1 VLTGERSKEH
11 HLQRT
16 AQIIAH
22 LRSLTYELLGRK
34 MTLKVSIGVSYLE
47 NEQGSA
53 NTVLLH
59 AEQAYDSACLQGG
72 DITIEYEAPKKLD
85 EEPVNSDINFK
96 QGLPTDSL
104 SISYQPMISLEEQ
117 NIEHYEALIRW
128 RTETDE
134 LIPAAKF
141 LHYIEHSSMRI
152 ELDRWVLQTAVG
164 AVVDDS
170 NTRESANL
178 FVHLSEETLQQ
189 KSFFSF
195 AANVLRSSRLRG
207 DRRVVFMIAEPWLSM
222 NGEQGAIIIKAL
234 QDIRCGTCLIQAGS
248 TEHSEK
254 FINSFHFD
262 YIKLAP
268 RLTTNLDTSPETMS
282 ELKKITTI
290 AKAARSQIIAT
301 QVEDSRNLSTLWMQ
315 GVRLF
320 QGFFIQSPEQ
330 EFNTSAHL
338 EFYEADHKKF

>member
-1 VLTGERSKEH
+1 
-11 HLQRT
+11 
-16 AQIIAH
+16 
-22 LRSLTYELLGRK
+22 
-34 MTLKVSIGVSYLE
+34 
-47 NEQGSA
+47 
-53 NTVLLH
+53 
-59 AEQAYDSACLQGG
+59 
-72 DITIEYEAPKKLD
+72 
-85 EEPVNSDINFK
+85 
-96 QGLPTDSL
+96 
-104 SISYQPMISLEEQ
+104 MISLEEQ

-128 RTETDE
+128 RTETAE

-152 ELDRWVLQTAVG
+152 ELDRWVLQTAVD
-164 AVVDDS
+164 AVMNNS
-170 NTRESANL
+170 NTRENANL

-207 DRRVVFMIAEPWLSM
+207 ERRVVFMIGEPWLNF
-222 NGEQGAIIIKAL
+222 NGEQGAIIIQAL
-234 QDIRCGTCLIQAGS
+234 QDIRCGICLIQAGS
-248 TEHSEK
+248 TNQSEK

-268 RLTTNLDTSPETMS
+268 HLTTHLDTNAEIMS
-282 ELKKITTI
+282 ALKKITQI
-290 AKAARSQIIAT
+290 AKAAGSQIIAT

-330 EFNTSAHL
+330 EFNTSANL
-338 EFYEADHKKF
+338 EFLEADHKKF